1 MFELILPHLPP
12 RLQDAILSP
21 DYSEV
26 CVNEDGRVFVE
37 AAGSNTMREFS
48 GIAPTQVQ
56 LRNAVNTIAR
66 TLAHREADET
76 NPILNARLPDG
87 SRIAAMLPPVTEGI
101 VLTVRKFRP
110 NWFTLEELAANGTV
124 SSAFRDQ
131 PVEAVA
137 RRENILIS
145 GPTGSG
151 KTTLVKALLDL
162 IPQEERILLI
172 EDTAELPLDR
182 PNRARFTAR
191 EGVSIRDLLKASLRH
206 RPDRIVVG
214 EARDG
219 AAYDL
224 LQALNTGHAGSISTL
239 HASSAA
245 HALNRLA
252 RLALQA
258 DTGLPFSSIQSEIA
272 DAIQYVAHVERRGPR
287 PELIELLRIDG
298 FHSGE
303 GKWQLVS
310 VSKSSA
316 PNESRPE
323 LEVIDSCHSQLSQ
336 ALSQLD
342 YGTDEMTAAH

>member
-12 RLQDAILSP
+12 GLQEAILAP

-37 AAGSNTMREFS
+37 AAGLNTMLELS
-48 GIAPTQVQ
+48 VVSASQAQ
-56 LRNAVNTIAR
+56 LRHAVNAIAR
-66 TLAHREADET
+66 TLAGREADEA

-87 SRIAAMLPPVTEGI
+87 SRVAAMLPPVTEGI

-110 NWFTLEELAANGTV
+110 NWFTIEELLSNGTL
-124 SSAFRDQ
+124 SPAFHDQ
-131 PVEAVA
+131 LIEAVE
-137 RRENILIS
+137 RRQNILIG

-162 IPQEERILLI
+162 IPQEERVLLI
-172 EDTAELPLDR
+172 EDTAELPLER
-182 PNRARFTAR
+182 PNSVRFTAR

-206 RPDRIVVG
+206 RPDRILVG
-214 EARDG
+214 EVRDG

-224 LQALNTGHAGSISTL
+224 LQALNTGHACSISTL

-258 DTGLPFSSIQSEIA
+258 DTGLPFGSIQSEIG
-272 DAIQYVAHVERRGPR
+272 DAIQYVAHVERRAAR
-287 PELIELLRIDG
+287 REVTELIRVAG
-298 FHSGE
+298 FHAETGSWQCTSISGAGACE
-303 GKWQLVS
+303 
-310 VSKSSA
+310 
-316 PNESRPE
+316 
-323 LEVIDSCHSQLSQ
+323 
-336 ALSQLD
+336 
-342 YGTDEMTAAH
+342 

>member
-12 RLQDAILSP
+12 GLQQAILSP

-37 AAGSNTMREFS
+37 AAGSNTMVELE

-56 LRNAVNTIAR
+56 LRHAVNAIAR
-66 TLAHREADET
+66 MLARREADET

-101 VLTVRKFRP
+101 VMTVRKFRP
-110 NWFTLEELAANGTV
+110 SWFTLAELVANGTV
-124 SSAFRDQ
+124 SHAFRDQ
-131 PVEAVA
+131 LTEAVA
-137 RRENILIS
+137 QRENILIS

-162 IPQEERILLI
+162 IPEQERILLI

-182 PNRARFTAR
+182 PNRVRFTAR

-206 RPDRIVVG
+206 RPDRIIVG
-214 EARDG
+214 EVRDG

-239 HASSAA
+239 HASSAT

-258 DTGLPFSSIQSEIA
+258 DTGLPFPSIQSEIA
-272 DAIQYVAHVERRGPR
+272 DAIQYVAHVERQGSRR
-287 PELIELLRIDG
+287 RLTELIRVNG
-298 FHSGE
+298 FHS
-303 GKWQLVS
+303 
-310 VSKSSA
+310 
-316 PNESRPE
+316 ESG
-323 LEVIDSCHSQLSQ
+323 
-336 ALSQLD
+336 A
-342 YGTDEMTAAH
+342 

>member
-1 MFELILPHLPP
+1 
-12 RLQDAILSP
+12 
-21 DYSEV
+21 
-26 CVNEDGRVFVE
+26 
-37 AAGSNTMREFS
+37 
-48 GIAPTQVQ
+48 
-56 LRNAVNTIAR
+56 
-66 TLAHREADET
+66 
-76 NPILNARLPDG
+76 
-87 SRIAAMLPPVTEGI
+87 MLPPVTEGI

-110 NWFTLEELAANGTV
+110 SWFTLAELVANGTV
-124 SSAFRDQ
+124 SHAFRDQ
-131 PVEAVA
+131 LTEAVA

-162 IPQEERILLI
+162 IPGQERVLLI

-182 PNRARFTAR
+182 PNRIRFIAR

-214 EARDG
+214 EVRDG

-258 DTGLPFSSIQSEIA
+258 DTGLPFPSIQSEIA
-272 DAIQYVAHVERRGPR
+272 DAIHYVAHIERSGSGR
-287 PELIELLRIDG
+287 ELIELLHIDG
-298 FHSGE
+298 FHSIE
-303 GKWQLVS
+303 GRWQFIRISKGS
-310 VSKSSA
+310 VS
-316 PNESRPE
+316 
-323 LEVIDSCHSQLSQ
+323 
-336 ALSQLD
+336 
-342 YGTDEMTAAH
+342 T

>member
-12 RLQDAILSP
+12 GLQQAVLSP

-37 AAGSNTMREFS
+37 PAGSNVMLELA
-48 GIAPTQVQ
+48 GIAPSQAQ
-56 LRNAVNTIAR
+56 LRHAVNAIAR
-66 TLAHREADET
+66 TLAHREADEA

-101 VLTVRKFRP
+101 VLTIRKFRP
-110 NWFTLEELAANGTV
+110 NWFTLEQLVANETISLAFHDHLT
-124 SSAFRDQ
+124 
-131 PVEAVA
+131 EAVA

-162 IPQEERILLI
+162 IPQEERVLLI
-172 EDTAELPLDR
+172 EDTAELPLKC
-182 PNRARFTAR
+182 PNHVRFTAR
-191 EGVSIRDLLKASLRH
+191 EGISIRDLLKACLRH
-206 RPDRIVVG
+206 RPDRIIVG
-214 EARDG
+214 EVRDG

-239 HASSAA
+239 HASSAG

-258 DTGLPFSSIQSEIA
+258 DTGLPFPSIESEIA
-272 DAIQYVAHVERRGPR
+272 DAIHYVAHIERNSFQRR
-287 PELIELLRIDG
+287 MTELIRVFG
-298 FHSGE
+298 FQSNSSD
-303 GKWQLVS
+303 WQS
-310 VSKSSA
+310 VPLS
-316 PNESRPE
+316 
-323 LEVIDSCHSQLSQ
+323 EVP
-336 ALSQLD
+336 AT
-342 YGTDEMTAAH
+342 G